1 MGLELG
7 AFGPAIAEW
16 MQAFATGP
24 ATIGLVFSASSV
36 GAMAATLG
44 YAPAVARHGLRTVL
58 VAGAALFGLGL
69 GAAAAAVSPAMLLAG
84 FVAAGAGFGALDSGI
99 NHLYVRLFPGAR
111 AVARNLVHL
120 FFAIG
125 AAAAPV
131 TMALVLPAV
140 GWRAAYATLAAAGL
154 VLAPALYV
162 TCPVAPAL
170 RQGEPARATA
180 AWRWL
185 GAVLAPAVAMAL
197 YVGVEV
203 TVSGWVYSF
212 LAQEAQAPPVLA
224 GAGVSVFWAGLAAG
238 RLALGPAVER
248 AGYRASLV
256 VGAGVAGASLLA
268 AVLPVGPVAA
278 VALLGLCGLA
288 MSIIFP
294 TLMALASTRVPPAEE
309 ATAAA
314 TAVMLLAASAGN
326 MTLPALAGTAAGWAD
341 LGVVIAA
348 LGLLLPAGFVLTL
361 APGASTVPQ
370 APGGVRH
377 DSVRASSVPVRRTR
391 PWARQSQARP
401 ADVQTAAASPS
412 RASSAPSDSAP
423 SEALKSEADGLNSRR
438 IASSQ

>member
-1 MGLELG
+1 MGEGGSALGRGVVAPAAVSAIAYVLMGLQLG

-16 MQAFATGP
+16 MQVFAAGP
-24 ATIGLVFSASSV
+24 GTVGLVFTASSA
-36 GAMAATLG
+36 GAIAATLG
-44 YAPAVARHGLRTVL
+44 YAPVVARHGLRTAL

-69 GAAAAAVSPAMLLAG
+69 GAAAAAQSPAMLLAG

-111 AVARNLVHL
+111 AVALNLVHL
-120 FFAIG
+120 FFAVG
-125 AAAAPV
+125 AAVAPV
-131 TMALVLPAV
+131 TMAVALPAV
-140 GWRAAYATLAAAGL
+140 GWRAAYATLATAGL

-162 TCPVAPAL
+162 TCPAERAP
-170 RQGEPARATA
+170 RQGEPARAPS
-180 AWRWL
+180 WRWF

-238 RLALGPAVER
+238 RLLLGPAVER
-248 AGYRASLV
+248 AGYRASLL
-256 VGAGVAGASLLA
+256 VGATVAGASLMA
-268 AVLPVGPVAA
+268 AVLPVGPLAA

-288 MSIIFP
+288 MSILFP
-294 TLMALASTRVPPAEE
+294 TLMALASTRVPATDE

-326 MTLPALAGTAAGWAD
+326 MSLPALAGAAAGSAG

-348 LGLLLPAGFVLTL
+348 LGLLLPVGFVLTL
-361 APGASTVPQ
+361 APGARS
-370 APGGVRH
+370 APKAPDAARP
-377 DSVRASSVPVRRTR
+377 DSVRAPRVPLHRTR
-391 PWARQSQARP
+391 H
-401 ADVQTAAASPS
+401 
-412 RASSAPSDSAP
+412 
-423 SEALKSEADGLNSRR
+423 
-438 IASSQ
+438 